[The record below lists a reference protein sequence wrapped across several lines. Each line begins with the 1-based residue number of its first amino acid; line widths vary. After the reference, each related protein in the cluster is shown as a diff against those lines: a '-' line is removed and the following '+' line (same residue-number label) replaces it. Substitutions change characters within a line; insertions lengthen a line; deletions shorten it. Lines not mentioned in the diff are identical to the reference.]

1 VQTVLMLSDFRNKL
15 AHGRTATLTS
25 VKLVDATKWD
35 EIRTKRSLADWEQ
48 LIQNGDF
55 AKRARED
62 VAAVLGLLHAAWSGP
77 KQELKD
83 HLFTFGS
90 GSWSA
95 RLERVD

>member
-1 VQTVLMLSDFRNKL
+1 MLSDFRNKL

-55 AKRARED
+55 AKRDARTWPPCLASYMRHGRD
-62 VAAVLGLLHAAWSGP
+62 LSRA
-77 KQELKD
+77 
-83 HLFTFGS
+83 
-90 GSWSA
+90 
-95 RLERVD
+95 